1 MANPRIYG
9 STPYNNV
16 PSAHRLTSYPE
27 YLTSF
32 SPSVDDGSKK
42 AIYIC
47 KILGFTAVAISAIL
61 AVGVLYLIIKN
72 NLYN

>member
-32 SPSVDDGSKK
+32 SPSVNNGRRQT
-42 AIYIC
+42 AYIC
-47 KILGFTAVAISAIL
+47 KVLAFTALAIGAIL
-61 AVGVLYLIIKN
+61 AVGTIYLIIKN